1 MIRSARS
8 VSSNGSAASDGP
20 LRQGTRAEI
29 LRNFSTLSPGLIA
42 FPLLHFS
49 GFVPGRMPGSSHSVA
64 FFQLLK
70 ACPCGTFSGLG
81 RGGFPSSARFPGSL
95 QSASIPIIFELY
107 RRPPR
112 AREMRL
118 SSQDGF
124 SRSTWWAGSGGRFFS
139 MQRPSVLQLTR
150 FRLPSAGR
158 FAPKVPQDRAPRDLR
173 S

>member
-8 VSSNGSAASDGP
+8 VSSNGSAASDGA

-64 FFQLLK
+64 FFQILK
-70 ACPCGTFSGLG
+70 ACPSGTFSGLG
-81 RGGFPSSARFPGSL
+81 RGGFPPSARFPGSL
-95 QSASIPIIFELY
+95 QSAAIPIIFELY

-112 AREMRL
+112 AREIGKIAKILTFFGKFCKILENFQKSAKNCKM
-118 SSQDGF
+118 
-124 SRSTWWAGSGGRFFS
+124 SRILGRI
-139 MQRPSVLQLTR
+139 LQKMSEMCK
-150 FRLPSAGR
+150 F
-158 FAPKVPQDRAPRDLR
+158 
-173 S
+173 